1 VRAGND
7 GMALTARP
15 LQQNRIKKNKQT
27 TITYKKDNEE
37 TTQ

>member
-15 LQQNRIKKNKQT
+15 LQQNRVKYINSVSIKKNKQT
-27 TITYKKDNEE
+27 NNNNI
-37 TTQ
+37 

>member
-15 LQQNRIKKNKQT
+15 LQQNRVNISIVSQ
-27 TITYKKDNEE
+27 
-37 TTQ
+37 